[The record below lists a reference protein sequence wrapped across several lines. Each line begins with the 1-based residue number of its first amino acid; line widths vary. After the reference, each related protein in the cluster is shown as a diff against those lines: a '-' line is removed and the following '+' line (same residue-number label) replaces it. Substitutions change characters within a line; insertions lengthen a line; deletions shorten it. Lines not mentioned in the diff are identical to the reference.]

1 VARRALERAGED
13 AGKLALPAVPLPFVA
28 DPTLIARALANLID
42 NARKH
47 GGGLAGIA
55 VRGAPAAGE
64 GNGTV
69 VFEVTDRGPGFAPG
83 DETRVFDRFYRGNGD
98 AGHHGS
104 LGLGLALVRRIAVAH
119 GGRADA
125 ANRSDGGARVTLE
138 LPVGA
143 AA

>member
-1 VARRALERAGED
+1 
-13 AGKLALPAVPLPFVA
+13 LPFVA

-47 GGGLAGIA
+47 GGGLGGMA
-55 VRGAPAAGE
+55 VRAGA
-64 GNGTV
+64 GTV
-69 VFEVTDRGPGFAPG
+69 VFEVCDRGPGFAPG
-83 DETRVFDRFYRGNGD
+83 DEARVFDRFYRGGVEA

-125 ANRSDGGARVTLE
+125 ANRPAGGACVTLE
-138 LPVGA
+138 LPVDA
-143 AA
+143 PA